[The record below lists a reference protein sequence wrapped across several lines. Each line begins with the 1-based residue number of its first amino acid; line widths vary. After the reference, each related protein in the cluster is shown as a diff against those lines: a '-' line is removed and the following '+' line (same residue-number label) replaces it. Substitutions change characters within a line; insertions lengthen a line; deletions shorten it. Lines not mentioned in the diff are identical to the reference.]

1 MTGIRREALSPSA
14 QALGLPTISHSL
26 RVRAADFREEWLALA
41 AAQLC
46 HPQPPPVHRKLWEHA
61 VVLHVY
67 RTLQAVRQLP
77 VRPRVLGFGVGQ
89 EPLPSWFAA
98 HGASVI
104 ATDKPADTS
113 NPAWAATGQHAASVA
128 DLPRLSYVS
137 EEEMAAA
144 VTFAGVDMADLPLGL
159 IGSPLRVGF
168 DLIWSCGSF
177 EHIGGAEASLGFFAR
192 AMAALR
198 PGGVAVHT
206 TEYEYSHAPG
216 LAVLDTP
223 DLVLFRD
230 EHISSLADR
239 LSAQGDALLPLDAA
253 PGGEPADLYVDRP
266 PYIHNPHLC
275 VEVCGGRL
283 TTSIALIAVRG
294 G

>member
-1 MTGIRREALSPSA
+1 VAGIRREILSPST
-14 QALGLPTISHSL
+14 QALGLPAISHSL
-26 RVRAADFREEWLALA
+26 RVRAVDFREEWLTLA

-46 HPQPPPVHRKLWEHA
+46 HPQPPPTHRKLWEHA

-98 HGASVI
+98 HGASVL
-104 ATDKPADTS
+104 ATDKAADTS
-113 NPAWAATGQHAASVA
+113 NPGWAATGQHAASVA

-137 EEEMAAA
+137 PEEMAAA
-144 VTFAGVDMADLPLGL
+144 VTFVEVDMASLPLGL
-159 IGSPLRVGF
+159 IGSPLRNSF

-177 EHIGGAEASLGFFAR
+177 EHIGGLEASLAFFAR

-206 TEYEYSHAPG
+206 TEYEYAYPPD
-216 LAVLDTP
+216 LPPLDTP

-230 EHISSLADR
+230 EHLADLSAR
-239 LSAQGDALLPLDAA
+239 LMAQGDTLLPLDVA
-253 PGGEPADLYVDRP
+253 PGDEPADLYVDRP
-266 PYIHNPHLC
+266 PYTHDPHLC
-275 VEVCGGRL
+275 VEVCGDRL

-294 G
+294 E

>member
-1 MTGIRREALSPSA
+1 MAGIRHEILSPSA
-14 QALGLPTISHSL
+14 RALGLPAISHSL
-26 RVRAADFREEWLALA
+26 RVHAADFREEWLTLA

-67 RTLQAVRQLP
+67 RTLQAARQLP

-98 HGASVI
+98 HGASVL
-104 ATDKPADTS
+104 ATDKAAGTS
-113 NPAWAATGQHAASVA
+113 NPGWAATGQHASSVA

-137 EEEMAAA
+137 PEEMAAA
-144 VTFAGVDMADLPLGL
+144 VSFCAIDMADLPSSLLHGE
-159 IGSPLRVGF
+159 R
-168 DLIWSCGSF
+168 DMIWSCGSS
-177 EHIGGAEASLGFFAR
+177 EHIGGVETSLAFFAR

-216 LAVLDTP
+216 LPVLDTP

-230 EHISSLADR
+230 EHLSDLADR
-239 LSAQGDALLPLDAA
+239 LFAQGDTLLPLDAA
-253 PGGEPADLYVDRP
+253 PGDEPADLYVDRP
-266 PYIHNPHLC
+266 PYTHNPHLC

-294 G
+294 ER